1 MFLLPVADLNS
12 QAIEAVL
19 DDVLFYIILDWND
32 SGGYW
37 ELGIR
42 NSAYQTLVDGVCVA
56 PNYPLLQQFKFR
68 DMPRGD
74 IHCTYTGNINGPPP
88 RDGFVNGVFE
98 LIYLEAQDLLDI
110 SNAIR

>member
-1 MFLLPVADLNS
+1 MRLIPVVDMNS
-12 QAIEAVL
+12 QAIESVL
-19 DDVLFYIILDWND
+19 DNTLYYIILDWNET
-32 SGGYW
+32 SQYW

-42 NSAYQTLVDGVCVA
+42 NSAYQTLVDGVCVV

-74 IHCTYTGNINGPPP
+74 IQCVYTNNVNVPPP
-88 RDGFVNGVFE
+88 RDGFVTGNFE

-110 SNAIR
+110 ANAIR